1 MFENMGFDVE
11 DYKYMKGVIVNAVER
26 VKEFAQL
33 ETRLPPEGM

>member
-11 DYKYMKGVIVNAVER
+11 DYKYMKNVIAEAGQKI
-26 VKEFAQL
+26 KEFCQL